1 MCISEAQRTEDVREE
16 KRDQILI
23 QGEFKQYDS
32 YCNYLKQLFSPKQ
45 LLQKIPKDITVAVAI
60 ALQR

>member
-45 LLQKIPKDITVAVAI
+45 LLQKMPKGITVAAAI

>member
-45 LLQKIPKDITVAVAI
+45 LLQKIPKDITVAAAI

>member
-32 YCNYLKQLFSPKQ
+32 YCNYLKQLLSPKQ